1 MTDGNKAIT
10 VDLLMDSEKTALL
23 RNQLEGFRKELESL
37 AESLERFVAMSE
49 QVKSS
54 IKELSEID
62 VTLSLKG

>member
-10 VDLLMDSEKTALL
+10 VDLLLDSEKTALV
-23 RNQLEGFRKELESL
+23 RNQLESLRKELDGL
-37 AESLERFVAMSE
+37 AESLERFVAMGE
-49 QVKSS
+49 RVKSS

>member
-23 RNQLEGFRKELESL
+23 RNQLEGLRKELESL

>member
-10 VDLLMDSEKTALL
+10 VDLLLDSEKTALV
-23 RNQLEGFRKELESL
+23 RNQLESFRKELDGL

-49 QVKSS
+49 RVKSS